1 MIPKITVLLPH
12 FHHRA
17 YLADAVQSIIDQTY
31 QDWELL
37 ILDDEPAGSNIKI
50 SRYATLD
57 PRIKVFTSA
66 VGVRMKQAFRLNQG
80 IRFAKGKYIA
90 FQDADD
96 LSFPYRFAI
105 SVPYLDDG
113 YDLIYGDK
121 VFLYPDKQVYW
132 KSPDWDKTKLHLRPM
147 GCWGSY
153 MVRTDIAE
161 ENWFDEN
168 VGWGLDHLWEARFAV
183 RDIKVARIPLPL
195 YKQRTYSS
203 MYRTCR
209 IPVYRK
215 IKRLKVKREI
225 NRKVKEI
232 IYGHS

>member
-1 MIPKITVLLPH
+1 MPKITVLLPH
-12 FHHRA
+12 FHHQA

-37 ILDDEPAGSNIKI
+37 ILNDDIDSNLYYYEK
-50 SRYATLD
+50 LD
-57 PRIKVFTSA
+57 HRIQVYHYVHEERTPL
-66 VGVRMKQAFRLNQG
+66 GQAEQLNEG
-80 IRFAKGKYIA
+80 IDLASGKYIA

-96 LSFPYRFAI
+96 LSFPYRLAI

-132 KSPDWDKTKLHLRPM
+132 RSPDWDKTKLHLRPM

-153 MVRTDIAE
+153 MVRTEIVKKVM
-161 ENWFDEN
+161 FDPSI
-168 VGWGLDHLWEARFAV
+168 GWGNDHIFEAG
-183 RDIKVARIPLPL
+183 VAIITDKIMRVPLPL
-195 YKQRTYSS
+195 YKQRTYSTTFR
-203 MYRTCR
+203 MCK

-232 IYGHS
+232 ICGHS